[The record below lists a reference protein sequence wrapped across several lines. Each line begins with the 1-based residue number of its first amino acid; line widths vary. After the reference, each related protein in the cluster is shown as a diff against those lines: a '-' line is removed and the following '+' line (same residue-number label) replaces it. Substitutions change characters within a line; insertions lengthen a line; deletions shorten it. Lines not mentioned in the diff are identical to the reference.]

1 MVNYGKID
9 EAHDLSKISE
19 TALTILFPAL
29 RERVGIVFEKI
40 SGTEYREKLSGSIF
54 STFTIILP

>member
-9 EAHDLSKISE
+9 EAHDLSEISE

-29 RERVGIVFEKI
+29 RERVGIVFEKSMERNI
-40 SGTEYREKLSGSIF
+40 EKNSLAQDF
-54 STFTIILP
+54 RHLP